1 MWTPYGNQTADM
13 RFRFE
18 FVAHDTSATLG
29 IGSAAPPFEAVPG
42 DNFGVK
48 AVGAAVQGAPAPQM
62 QHRSAPSIASA
73 G

>member
-18 FVAHDTSATLG
+18 IVAHDTSATSG
-29 IGSAAPPFEAVPG
+29 IDYAAAPSEAVPG
-42 DNFGVK
+42 DNFGLK
-48 AVGAAVQGAPAPQM
+48 TVGAAVQGAPAPQV
-62 QHRSAPSIASA
+62 QHPSAPGIASA